1 MTDGEFCLQL
11 LLLNRAKNAY
21 RGLRERQLKCEKH
34 QYTHFIGLVLLHW
47 LEKSV
52 FEKLFPVVEKR
63 KMKQN
68 VQEAKTTTW
77 TAGKYK
83 RSHFRIRF
91 KSLVNK
97 WLTALL
103 ISYSDKVKVLQWL
116 YVSCMCVSK
125 QIYSFE
131 ITRQHKSINI
141 NINKFSLYV
150 SVFCW
155 LFLDWYCIIKNK
167 TVVVRKLIQIFAGFL
182 NENVNWLRSLD

>member
-11 LLLNRAKNAY
+11 LPLNRAKNAY

-68 VQEAKTTTW
+68 VQEVKTTTW

-97 WLTALL
+97 WLTAF
-103 ISYSDKVKVLQWL
+103 YT
-116 YVSCMCVSK
+116 
-125 QIYSFE
+125 FE

-182 NENVNWLRSLD
+182 NEKVNWLRSLD